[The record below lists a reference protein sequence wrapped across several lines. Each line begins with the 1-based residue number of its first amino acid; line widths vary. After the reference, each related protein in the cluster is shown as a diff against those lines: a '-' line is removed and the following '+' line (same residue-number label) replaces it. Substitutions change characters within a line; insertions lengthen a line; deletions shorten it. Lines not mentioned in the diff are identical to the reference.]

1 MEQQGE
7 DRDLN
12 GEIKLL
18 AGNANPKLAKEIADH
33 LGLHLCNA
41 TVSRFS
47 DGEIEVHIKET
58 VRGADLFIIQPTC
71 PPVNENLMELLILI
85 DAVRRASARAI
96 IAVIPYYGYG
106 RQDRKD
112 RGRAP
117 ITARLVANLLETA
130 GVNRILT
137 MDLHAGQIQGFFNV
151 PVDNLRAD
159 PLFVRYFYEHFN
171 SSKDTVIVAPDLGA
185 TIRARMLAEQID
197 VPLAVI
203 EKRRGIE
210 PELSVLNII
219 GDVEGKRAIIFDDI
233 VSSGST
239 LVQAANTL
247 LDRGASDVYAF
258 CTHGVFSG
266 QAIERVNE
274 SALKKVVVTNTI
286 FHKQA
291 YHEKIIDY
299 ISVGEHLAKTIERVF
314 VNKSV
319 SHLFPHY

>member
-1 MEQQGE
+1 MNQ
-7 DRDLN
+7 
-12 GEIKLL
+12 EIKLL
-18 AGNANPKLAKEIADH
+18 AGNANRMLAEEIADH
-33 LGLHLCNA
+33 MGLHLCDA

-47 DGEIEVHIKET
+47 DGEVEVHIKET

-71 PPVNENLMELLILI
+71 PPTNDNLMELLILI
-85 DAVRRASARAI
+85 DAVRRASAREI

-159 PLFVRYFYEHFN
+159 PLFTRYFYENFN
-171 SSKDTVIVAPDLGA
+171 SSKDVVVVAPDLGA

-197 VPLAVI
+197 VPLAII
-203 EKRRGIE
+203 EKRRGAE
-210 PELSVLNII
+210 PEIDVVNII
-219 GDVEGKRAIIFDDI
+219 GEVAGKQVIIVDDI
-233 VSSGST
+233 IASGST
-239 LVQAANTL
+239 LVQAAAALSERKAT
-247 LDRGASDVYAF
+247 DIYAF

-266 QAIERVNE
+266 QAIEKINKSV
-274 SALKKVVVTNTI
+274 LKKVVVTNTI

-291 YHEKIIDY
+291 HDEEIIDY
-299 ISVGEHLAKTIERVF
+299 VSVGEHLAKTIERVF
-314 VNKSV
+314 ENQSV